1 MIVFTFAIVLTIKDN
16 SIMRKK
22 FLALRAIGNMAI
34 YSLALIWVLIDGEWY
49 WIEGVM

>member
-1 MIVFTFAIVLTIKDN
+1 
-16 SIMRKK
+16 MRKK

>member
-1 MIVFTFAIVLTIKDN
+1 MKKKVLD
-16 SIMRKK
+16 
-22 FLALRAIGNMAI
+22 FLGIGNTVL